1 MTQYVL
7 QSIHS
12 LRDIINEFTLLIHNK
27 IQIDLKMTKKFLMCP
42 AISFGHINVI
52 NSFSDTG
59 RYVSVQIR
67 FELDC
72 PQ

>member
-27 IQIDLKMTKKFLMCP
+27 IQTDLKVTKKILMYH
-42 AISFGHINVI
+42 AFNFGHIDVI